1 MFFSFDKSIGFSFLF
16 KFKQQMQ
23 NAPGFDGN
31 VQSNMNTEKKK
42 KGLIFHPLRGKNFVL
57 TTLYTVDK
65 SKIFHVDGVPK
76 LKVLS

>member
-31 VQSNMNTEKKK
+31 IQSNMNTEKKK
-42 KGLIFHPLRGKNFVL
+42 KKG
-57 TTLYTVDK
+57 
-65 SKIFHVDGVPK
+65 
-76 LKVLS
+76 

>member
-42 KGLIFHPLRGKNFVL
+42 GLIFHPLRGKNFVL